1 MASMASMASVATMA
15 SMAVF
20 PPPPRAVPQG
30 YPAAAQPHCYSD
42 GLPPP
47 PPTTT
52 ATTLPAPMGFDL
64 VAPTEQQQ
72 TDPAG
77 AARGTIP
84 HNNHHSYNNNNMHN
98 DDQLQEA
105 AAGRTRTTKTPADRL
120 RLKQARAER
129 NRASAERSRIK
140 KRLTSHAVSEKVTL
154 LESENTLLKD
164 RVQQLATVL
173 RSLQRIVNPE

>member
-1 MASMASMASVATMA
+1 M
-15 SMAVF
+15 
-20 PPPPRAVPQG
+20 
-30 YPAAAQPHCYSD
+30 
-42 GLPPP
+42 PP
-47 PPTTT
+47 PPTI
-52 ATTLPAPMGFDL
+52 TTLPAPMDFDL
-64 VAPTEQQQ
+64 VAPTEQPQ
-72 TDPAG
+72 TDPA

-84 HNNHHSYNNNNMHN
+84 HNHHSSNNSNNNMHN

-140 KRLTSHAVSEKVTL
+140 KRLTSHAVSEKVTH

>member
-52 ATTLPAPMGFDL
+52 TLPAPMGFDL

-72 TDPAG
+72 TDAA

-84 HNNHHSYNNNNMHN
+84 HNNHHSYNNNNNNIMHN

-140 KRLTSHAVSEKVTL
+140 KRLTSHAVSEKVTH